1 MSCTEWLKSFMLP
14 GEEMVSTYVTASA
27 KAAGF
32 TRRDLKEARKALR
45 VKTVRDRE
53 DPDVWYWI
61 LQQEEGQA

>member
-1 MSCTEWLKSFMLP
+1 MTCKEWLKGFMIP

-32 TRRDLKEARKALR
+32 TRGELKEARKALQ

-53 DPDVWYWI
+53 DPDVWYWT
-61 LQQEEGQA
+61 LQQKEGTG